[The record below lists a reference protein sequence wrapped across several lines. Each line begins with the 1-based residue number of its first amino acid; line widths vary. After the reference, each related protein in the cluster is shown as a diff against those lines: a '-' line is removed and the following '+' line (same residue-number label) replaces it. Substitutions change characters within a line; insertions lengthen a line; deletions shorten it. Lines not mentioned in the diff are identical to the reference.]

1 MTGDTRAEVREKLEA
16 AKELMSE
23 ALVISIK
30 LPNDE
35 ISGYLAMR
43 LEDMFTA
50 VEYWLTKEHQFR
62 NKVGEYA

>member
-1 MTGDTRAEVREKLEA
+1 MTGDARTEVREKLEA

-23 ALVISIK
+23 ALVISMK
-30 LPNDE
+30 LLNDE

-43 LEDMFTA
+43 LEDMFVA
-50 VEYWLTKEHQFR
+50 VEFWLAKEHQFR